1 MNPSTK
7 NDPKVCIYCLFFVL
21 LQHELHY
28 YTNMSTSLNI
38 ANTPIAPYIGL
49 LNNMGREEKIAL
61 VLFLVDSLPGIDVV
75 ETAEKEDEL
84 QKDDAFLAE
93 KLSRMTFSPRI
104 ERLFEK
110 RKEAARMIDL
120 NDERT
125 RHILGL

>member
-1 MNPSTK
+1 
-7 NDPKVCIYCLFFVL
+7 
-21 LQHELHY
+21 
-28 YTNMSTSLNI
+28 MSTSVNI
-38 ANTPIAPYIGL
+38 ANTPIAPYIDL

-75 ETAEKEDEL
+75 ETAEKEDES

-93 KLSRMTFSPRI
+93 KLSHMTFSPRI

-110 RKEAARMIDL
+110 RKEAARMVDL

>member
-1 MNPSTK
+1 M
-7 NDPKVCIYCLFFVL
+7 IL
-21 LQHELHY
+21 
-28 YTNMSTSLNI
+28 

-61 VLFLVDSLPGIDVV
+61 VLFLVDSLPGVDVV
-75 ETAEKEDEL
+75 ETGKKDDTSK
-84 QKDDAFLAE
+84 KDDAFLAE
-93 KLSRMTFSPRI
+93 KLRGMTFSPRI

-110 RKEAARMIDL
+110 RREAARMVDL